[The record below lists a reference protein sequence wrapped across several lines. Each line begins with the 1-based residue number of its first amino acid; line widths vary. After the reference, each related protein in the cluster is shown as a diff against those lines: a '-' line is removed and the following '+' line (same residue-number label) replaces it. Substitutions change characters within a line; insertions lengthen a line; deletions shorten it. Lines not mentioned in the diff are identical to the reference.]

1 MYGTIIHYRFYQRF
15 YRLICFRHPEGCSGR
30 RAIDCFKIW
39 IRLSAVEGEI
49 IETHDRWIAGGKQQI
64 WIWGVLINKT
74 VLVWD
79 FRYDDFQLL
88 SYLSRS
94 IRQVR
99 ASRWDQMSHQP
110 CKSPKKI
117 VVSPGHHRPRSQ
129 RQKIPQMQL
138 KWPGPGMRRS
148 QIFFFLGGVGESICK
163 SGFFGI
169 FYWEYHTISFWGV
182 LWNKDKQRIYWNRER
197 CGGIPINIINVWI
210 PISINAVSPSQE
222 GSRPVLL
229 PTALKNNFADGAAW
243 WGSLKG
249 SPNGGFLSHR
259 PPVIQLLGGIFHE
272 INHPATSAR
281 VKSYQLLK
289 VVSGGRAPGKS
300 SSLASPQLLVIERF
314 HCFGAVRLEKVYF
327 FCISVDI

>member
-148 QIFFFLGGVGESICK
+148 QIFFFGGGVGESICK
-163 SGFFGI
+163 SGFFCI

-182 LWNKDKQRIYWNRER
+182 LWNKDKEFIEI
-197 CGGIPINIINVWI
+197 GSV
-210 PISINAVSPSQE
+210 AEVSPSISSMFE
-222 GSRPVLL
+222 SRSASMRCRLHRRVRGLSCCRRL
-229 PTALKNNFADGAAW
+229 WKTTLQMAQLDGDHW
-243 WGSLKG
+243 RD
-249 SPNGGFLSHR
+249 H
-259 PPVIQLLGGIFHE
+259 QME
-272 INHPATSAR
+272 
-281 VKSYQLLK
+281 
-289 VVSGGRAPGKS
+289 VS
-300 SSLASPQLLVIERF
+300 
-314 HCFGAVRLEKVYF
+314 
-327 FCISVDI
+327 

>member
-1 MYGTIIHYRFYQRF
+1 MESSIIIIYIPLFIYIIYNIISIIVLYGTIIHYRFYQRF

-49 IETHDRWIAGGKQQI
+49 IETHDRWIAGGKRQI

-74 VLVWD
+74 VLLWD

-110 CKSPKKI
+110 CKSPKKSWSARVTI
-117 VVSPGHHRPRSQ
+117 GQEVNARRY
-129 RQKIPQMQL
+129 L
-138 KWPGPGMRRS
+138 KCNWSGLDLAWGGAS
-148 QIFFFLGGVGESICK
+148 FFFGGVGESICK
-163 SGFFGI
+163 SGFFVYFIGNN
-169 FYWEYHTISFWGV
+169 YHTISFWVV

-259 PPVIQLLGGIFHE
+259 PRSHPFFWGGFPW
-272 INHPATSAR
+272 NKPS
-281 VKSYQLLK
+281 SYK
-289 VVSGGRAPGKS
+289 CSG
-300 SSLASPQLLVIERF
+300 
-314 HCFGAVRLEKVYF
+314 
-327 FCISVDI
+327 